1 MARLLGINIFLKA
14 QIILGFLF
22 FSYSCTN
29 TLIESII
36 TGHTM
41 GTTYNVKII
50 HSKTIKNIDQIKY
63 EIDSILIDINNQM
76 STWIK
81 DSEISIFN
89 KTLSTNSFKI
99 SDEFFYVLEQ
109 GKIINELTDG
119 AFDYTV
125 FSLAASWGFGPDSL
139 AIINDPSDDKL
150 KKFYRTQAQKKYY
163 LITLL

>member
-1 MARLLGINIFLKA
+1 MNLFLKA

-89 KTLSTNSFKI
+89 NTLSTYSFKI

-109 GKIINELTDG
+109 GKII
-119 AFDYTV
+119 
-125 FSLAASWGFGPDSL
+125 
-139 AIINDPSDDKL
+139 I
-150 KKFYRTQAQKKYY
+150 
-163 LITLL
+163 